1 MIDTSHCALY
11 DCADGACPLECVPWY
26 QVILIFRCPEIESPV
41 WIKDDLD
48 SNWRRVRMNY
58 CSHHR
63 LVSLTAGLLIALV
76 ARDMRAQHPPQNVA
90 GITFEN
96 RQPRSR
102 IDFVLNNGT
111 TVDKPLIDSI
121 PGGVGLLD
129 YDNDGFLDIF
139 FTNGARIPSLSKE
152 SPGFYNRLYRNN
164 HDGTFADVT
173 GKAGLSGTGYS
184 IGVAAADF
192 DNDGWTDLYVTG
204 INHNIL
210 YRNNH
215 DGTFADVTEKAG
227 VSGVNSAGKKL
238 FSVSAAWIDYD
249 NDGRLDLFVTNY
261 LDWSPETSKVCGL
274 PGKRLSCPPSLYPG
288 EPNILYHNKGDGT
301 FTDVSESTGI
311 AGQIGKGMG
320 VAVADYDADGWMD
333 IFVANDNARN
343 FLFKNRQG
351 KGFDEVGVEAGVAYT
366 DDGIPVS
373 SMGVDFRDYRN
384 DGNPGIF
391 ISALGG
397 ETFPLYRN
405 EGNDLFSMDTYP
417 ANIGFSTYKMSGWG
431 AGIVDFNND
440 GYKDLFSANSHVS
453 ENADIDPQQHY
464 LQSNAIFE
472 NMKDNTFQDVSANAG
487 TGFSLRAAHRGA
499 TFGDF
504 NTDGK
509 IDIVV
514 SVIAGPA
521 ELLYNTTANGNH
533 WLLIQTV
540 GTKSN
545 RDGIGTQIRLTSQ
558 SGSVQFN
565 QVTTAGSYS
574 SSSDKRVHFGLGHD
588 KLVKEITLRW
598 PSGTVQTLHN
608 VKADQ
613 ILRVTEGAM

>member
-1 MIDTSHCALY
+1 MNVPTSY
-11 DCADGACPLECVPWY
+11 Y
-26 QVILIFRCPEIESPV
+26 
-41 WIKDDLD
+41 
-48 SNWRRVRMNY
+48 
-58 CSHHR
+58 R
-63 LVSLTAGLLIALV
+63 LVSLTVGLLFALV
-76 ARDMRAQHPPQNVA
+76 AREMHSQPPGQNAA
-90 GITFEN
+90 GISFEN
-96 RQPRSR
+96 RQPQSGV
-102 IDFVLNNGT
+102 DFVLNNGT
-111 TVDKPLIDSI
+111 TVDKPIIDSI
-121 PGGVGLLD
+121 PGGVALLD

-152 SPGFYNRLYRNN
+152 VPGFYNRLYHNN
-164 HDGTFADVT
+164 HDGTFTDVT
-173 GKAGLSGTGYS
+173 EKAGLSGTGYN

-204 INHNIL
+204 VNHNIL
-210 YRNNH
+210 YHNNH
-215 DGTFADVTEKAG
+215 DGTFTDVTETAG

-238 FSVSAAWIDYD
+238 LSVSAAWVDYD

-288 EPNILYHNKGDGT
+288 EPSILYHNNGDGT
-301 FTDVSESTGI
+301 FTDVSKSTGV
-311 AGQIGKGMG
+311 ADQIGKGMG

-333 IFVANDNARN
+333 IFVANDNQRN
-343 FLFKNRQG
+343 FLFKNRRG
-351 KGFDEVGVEAGVAYT
+351 KRFDEVGVEAGVAYT
-366 DDGIPVS
+366 EDGIPVS

-384 DGNPGIF
+384 DGRPGIF
-391 ISALGG
+391 ITALGG

-405 EGNDLFSMDTYP
+405 EGNDLFSMETYP

-431 AGIVDFNND
+431 AGIVDLNND

-464 LQSNAIFE
+464 LQTNAIFE
-472 NMKDNTFQDVSANAG
+472 NMKDNTFQDVSAHAG
-487 TGFSLRAAHRGA
+487 PGLSLRAAHRGA
-499 TFGDF
+499 AFGDL
-504 NTDGK
+504 NNDGK

-514 SVIAGPA
+514 SVIAGHA

-533 WLLIQTV
+533 WLLIQTI

-545 RDGIGTQIRLTSQ
+545 RDGIGTQIKLTSQ

-565 QVTTAGSYS
+565 QVTTAGSYA
-574 SSSDKRVHFGLGHD
+574 SSSDKRVHFGLGRD
-588 KLVKEITLRW
+588 KVVKEITLRW

-613 ILRVTEGAM
+613 ILKVTEGAL

>member
-1 MIDTSHCALY
+1 
-11 DCADGACPLECVPWY
+11 
-26 QVILIFRCPEIESPV
+26 
-41 WIKDDLD
+41 
-48 SNWRRVRMNY
+48 MNNPS
-58 CSHHR
+58 SHHR

-76 ARDMRAQHPPQNVA
+76 ARQMRAQHPTQNAA
-90 GITFEN
+90 GISFEN
-96 RQPRSR
+96 RQPRSGV
-102 IDFVLNNGT
+102 DFVLNNGT
-111 TVDKPLIDSI
+111 TVDKPIIDSI
-121 PGGVGLLD
+121 PGGVALLD
-129 YDNDGFLDIF
+129 YDSDGFLDIF
-139 FTNGARIPSLSKE
+139 FTNGARIPSLSKGG
-152 SPGFYNRLYRNN
+152 PGFYNRLYHNN
-164 HDGTFADVT
+164 QDGTFTDVT
-173 GKAGLSGTGYS
+173 EKAGLSGTGYT

-215 DGTFADVTEKAG
+215 DGTFTDITEKAG
-227 VSGVNSAGKKL
+227 VSGVNSSGKKL
-238 FSVSAAWIDYD
+238 FSISAAWIDYD
-249 NDGRLDLFVTNY
+249 NDGHLDLFVTNY

-288 EPNILYHNKGDGT
+288 EPNILYHNNGDGT

-320 VAVADYDADGWMD
+320 VAVADYDGDGWMD

-343 FLFKNRQG
+343 FLFKNRQS

-384 DGNPGIF
+384 EGKPGIF
-391 ISALGG
+391 LTALGG

-405 EGNDLFSMDTYP
+405 EGNDLFTMDTYP

-464 LQSNAIFE
+464 LQANAIFE
-472 NMKDNTFQDVSANAG
+472 NMKDNTFQDVSARAG
-487 TGFSLRAAHRGA
+487 PGLSLRAAHRGA
-499 TFGDF
+499 AFGDL
-504 NTDGK
+504 NNDGK

-514 SVIAGPA
+514 SVIAGHA

-545 RDGIGTQIRLTSQ
+545 RDGIGTQIKLTSQ

-565 QVTTAGSYS
+565 QVTTAGSYA
-574 SSSDKRVHFGLGHD
+574 SSSDKRVHFGLGRD
-588 KLVKEITLRW
+588 EVVKEITLRW

-613 ILRVTEGAM
+613 ILRVTEGAL